1 MADRE
6 LERVMTDAEAMMWR
20 LEQDPYLCSNVA
32 IVAVLDRSPDIDVLR
47 RRMERASY
55 LIPRLR
61 HRVRTV
67 TGNLAPPVFE
77 IDPDFD
83 FDSHFRHIALPPPGS
98 DRQLHDLAAV
108 MALDPLDARRPLW
121 QATVVDGLKKGRA
134 AIILKTHHTVTDGEG
149 GMQLAVH
156 LVDLERHADQPA
168 MPDPDEVAAAEATQE
183 QSGDSMRDVLD
194 QTLRIPLGVTAQ
206 VRELLADPARLP
218 DASAEAADTL
228 RGLVEQLGD
237 TETAR
242 SPIWTERSLARRFLT
257 GQAPIKPTRAVAKS
271 LGGTLNTAF
280 LTIAAETASRY
291 HVAMDAPAD
300 TLRASMAVS
309 TRTEQSGSNA
319 FSLVRLVAPTAAMPI
334 DERFRAIQAATAEAT
349 EQAAQGAME
358 AIAAL
363 SVLLPTRLITR
374 LARQQTQTVDFG
386 TSNVKGSPIPIYAGG
401 AKVIG
406 TYPIGPTI
414 GTSFNL
420 TLLSYRKKLE
430 MGLNVDSKAV
440 ADPDLLGQLL
450 GDSVRDFVA
459 LDD

>member
-1 MADRE
+1 
-6 LERVMTDAEAMMWR
+6 
-20 LEQDPYLCSNVA
+20 
-32 IVAVLDRSPDIDVLR
+32 
-47 RRMERASY
+47 
-55 LIPRLR
+55 
-61 HRVRTV
+61 
-67 TGNLAPPVFE
+67 
-77 IDPDFD
+77 
-83 FDSHFRHIALPPPGS
+83 
-98 DRQLHDLAAV
+98 
-108 MALDPLDARRPLW
+108 
-121 QATVVDGLKKGRA
+121 
-134 AIILKTHHTVTDGEG
+134 
-149 GMQLAVH
+149 MQLAVH
-156 LVDLERHADQPA
+156 LVDLERNAQQPG
-168 MPDPDEVAAAEATQE
+168 MPDADTVAAAEEAARE
-183 QSGDSMRDVLD
+183 LAGDSIRDVLN

-228 RGLVEQLGD
+228 RGLAEQLGD

-257 GQAPIKPTRAVAKS
+257 GQAPIKPTKAVARS

-280 LTIAAETASRY
+280 LTIAAEAASRY
-291 HVAMDAPAD
+291 HVAMDAPVD

-319 FSLVRLVAPTAAMPI
+319 FSLVRLVAPTAAMPL
-334 DERFRAIQAATAEAT
+334 DERFRAVQDATAEAT

-358 AIAAL
+358 AVAAL
-363 SVLLPTRLITR
+363 SVLLPTSLITR
-374 LARQQTQTVDFG
+374 LAKQQTQTVDFG

-414 GTSFNL
+414 GTAFNL

-440 ADPDLLGQLL
+440 ADPDLLGELL

-459 LDD
+459 LAD

>member
-1 MADRE
+1 
-6 LERVMTDAEAMMWR
+6 MTDAEAMMWR
-20 LEQDPYLCSNVA
+20 LEHDPYLCSNVA

-67 TGNLAPPVFE
+67 TGNLARPVFE

-83 FDSHFRHIALPPPGS
+83 FDSHFRHIALPAPGS

-156 LVDLERHADQPA
+156 LVDLERNAQQPG
-168 MPDPDEVAAAEATQE
+168 MPDPDTVAAAEEAARE
-183 QSGDSMRDVLD
+183 LAGDSIRDVLN
-194 QTLRIPLGVTAQ
+194 QSLRIPLGVTAQ
-206 VRELLADPARLP
+206 VRELLAEPARLP

-228 RGLVEQLGD
+228 RGLAEQLGD

-257 GQAPIKPTRAVAKS
+257 GQAPIKPTKAVARS

-280 LTIAAETASRY
+280 LTIAAEAASRY
-291 HVAMDAPAD
+291 HAALDAPVD

-319 FSLVRLVAPTAAMPI
+319 FSLVRLVAPTAAMPL
-334 DERFRAIQAATAEAT
+334 DERFRAVQDATAEAT

-358 AIAAL
+358 AVAAL
-363 SVLLPTRLITR
+363 SVLLPTALITR
-374 LARQQTQTVDFG
+374 LAKQQTQTVDFG

-414 GTSFNL
+414 GTAFNL

-430 MGLNVDSKAV
+430 MGLNVDSRAV
-440 ADPDLLGQLL
+440 ADPDLLGELL

-459 LDD
+459 LAD